1 MERSAT
7 VLLESATDPVPVLA
21 EALRILPADDG
32 VPPEPGAALALVS
45 AAEHALAAG
54 TVPAETWHRYL
65 DRTRR
70 REFLLALPDAAAR
83 TRRAREEPRHRRAAC
98 EGHPRGRE
106 AGRPHSRAGPS
117 RSAPLHP
124 SA

>member
-7 VLLESATDPVPVLA
+7 ALLENAADPLPVLA
-21 EALRILPADDG
+21 DALRMLAADG
-32 VPPEPGAALALVS
+32 AAPPEPGAAFALVS

-83 TRRAREEPRHRRAAC
+83 PRCAETTFGAIRALSLIH
-98 EGHPRGRE
+98 
-106 AGRPHSRAGPS
+106 
-117 RSAPLHP
+117 
-124 SA
+124 